1 MSAQIIDGKLQAQ
14 ILNQQTKQELLNLE
28 QNHGFT
34 PCLAVILVGEDPA
47 SQVYVKNK
55 VKTAG
60 EIGIKSLE
68 FLLPKDVSQEV
79 LEAKI
84 KELSN
89 DNEIDGILLQLPLP
103 KYLNQDDAIEKI
115 DPLKDVDGLTEKSA
129 GKLSLGKKGLRA
141 CTPSGSIIL
150 AKSALGDD
158 LTGKNVVIIGRSIL
172 VGKPAALLFLEENCT
187 ITIAHSK
194 TKNIEEIC
202 KNADILVAAVGR
214 PQMVKADWIKPN
226 ACVIDVGINRI
237 QNDDA
242 NSTKKTKL
250 VGDVD
255 FENAAKIA
263 GQITPVPGG
272 VGPMTIAC
280 LMQNTIIAAK
290 LRRKIL

>member
-103 KYLNQDDAIEKI
+103 KHLNQDDAIEKI

-255 FENAAKIA
+255 FANAVKIA